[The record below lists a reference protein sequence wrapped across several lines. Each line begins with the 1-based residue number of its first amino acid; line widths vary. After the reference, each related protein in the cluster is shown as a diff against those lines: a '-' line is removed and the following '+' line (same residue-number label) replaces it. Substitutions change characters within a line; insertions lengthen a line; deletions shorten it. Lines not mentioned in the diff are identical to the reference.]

1 MSVSRSHETEAHKHP
16 ELGFVRK
23 YVFSTDHKIIGI
35 QFLFSTL
42 IFLCLGGLLAL
53 GVRLQLG
60 WPHADHS
67 WLSRLLGW
75 PSSYGNH
82 MPPEFYNKLFS
93 MHATI
98 MIFFVIIPLLAGAF
112 GNFTIP
118 LMIGPRDM
126 AFPALNMLSYWFM
139 WPAFVIIL
147 IGFFVDG
154 GAPANGWTSYPLIS
168 SLAMP
173 AGAGFQ
179 GPAGAG
185 TGHGQICG
193 LVALLF
199 GGICSM
205 IGSINYVTT

>member
-60 WPHADHS
+60 WPHADHT

-82 MPPEFYNKLFS
+82 MPPEFYNILFS

-118 LMIGPRDM
+118 LMIGAKDM
-126 AFPALNMLSYWFM
+126 AFPALNMMSYWFM
-139 WPAFVIIL
+139 WPAFVVIL
-147 IGFFVDG
+147 SAYFVSG
-154 GAPANGWTSYPLIS
+154 GAPGQGWTAYPTLSSAVLGMGQGLESPSQPNAGVGQMLWLI
-168 SLAMP
+168 
-173 AGAGFQ
+173 
-179 GPAGAG
+179 
-185 TGHGQICG
+185 
-193 LVALLF
+193 ALLLV
-199 GGICSM
+199 GVSSM
-205 IGSINYVTT
+205 